1 MAEPVFFTE
10 TKSVSNTPDLVFTA
24 RLGDLQHSAARNGL
38 AFQGNNTTWTTWM
51 VFYSDKPAGSIGK
64 VLDGFNQEE
73 FVKAFD
79 RTKLN
84 TDYLKLAHPIGT
96 PASYRDLQVL
106 KVQLDYLA
114 GMERDLRMRYRSR
127 VRMLAHGTARLISQ
141 GLDMGPVNN
150 GIVNFVKRL
159 ADRV

>member
-1 MAEPVFFTE
+1 MAEPVFFIE
-10 TKSVSNTPDLVFTA
+10 TKSVSNTPDPVFTT
-24 RLGDLQHSAARNGL
+24 RLGDLQHSAAHNGS
-38 AFQGNNTTWTTWM
+38 AFQGDNTTTWM
-51 VFYSDKPAGSIGK
+51 VFYSDKPADSLGK

-84 TDYLKLAHPIGT
+84 TDYLKLAHPTGT
-96 PASYRDLQVL
+96 PPSYRDLQVL
-106 KVQLDYLA
+106 KVQLDFLA

-141 GLDMGPVNN
+141 GLDMGPINN

>member
-1 MAEPVFFTE
+1 MADPVFFTK
-10 TKSVSNTPDLVFTA
+10 TQSVSTTPDPVFTV
-24 RLGDLQHSAARNGL
+24 RLGDLQHSAARNGT
-38 AFQGNNTTWTTWM
+38 AFQSNSATWM
-51 VFYSDKPAGSIGK
+51 VFYSDKKTSDIGK

-84 TDYLKLAHPIGT
+84 TDYLKLVHPTGT

-106 KVQLDYLA
+106 KVQIDFLA

-141 GLDMGPVNN
+141 GLDMGPINN

-159 ADRV
+159 ADRL